1 MELFKSQF
9 VTGDLP
15 QLMHE
20 SGSDT
25 TAAEFGVGLK
35 VVNRA
40 PVLDELVGITVEDD
54 PPGKTVTESGGDES
68 AVLRMKTTEELVRDR
83 CDVVVS
89 DRREGES
96 GGAA

>member
-15 QLMHE
+15 QLTHE

-25 TAAEFGVGLK
+25 KAAEFGVGLK

-40 PVLDELVGITVEDD
+40 PVLDKPVGITVEDD